1 MRWIEDHLVMRSTRD
16 KVLIIER
23 NKTFS
28 MLELTIAENYLDA
41 TLPTIGHH
49 LIVLESD
56 NNIYIYNALQ
66 KKLNNIGLNFTTKK

>member
-1 MRWIEDHLVMRSTRD
+1 
-16 KVLIIER
+16 
-23 NKTFS
+23 

-49 LIVLESD
+49 LIVPGD

-66 KKLNNIGLNFTTKK
+66 KIK